1 MPKTSSLSQVRDT
14 VPKRVPTLYQGLSP
28 APRNP
33 QILLGLADLNWVTA
47 PWHKAATPVIARREG
62 SSSLRQLTVGEGER
76 ERVSMDPDCGLRD
89 LAFSP
94 SLLWDPGLPPDPNL
108 MKEVIKRGA
117 R

>member
-14 VPKRVPTLYQGLSP
+14 VPKRVPTLYQGPSP